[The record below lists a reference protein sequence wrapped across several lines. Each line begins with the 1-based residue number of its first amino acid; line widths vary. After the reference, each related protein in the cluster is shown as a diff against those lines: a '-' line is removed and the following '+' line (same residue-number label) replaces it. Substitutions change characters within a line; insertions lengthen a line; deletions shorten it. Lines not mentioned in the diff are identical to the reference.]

1 MQSDFDGVAAV
12 VVHYDSVSTLQKTV
26 LSLRKFLPADR
37 IVVVDNS
44 SSLIKTPHDL
54 DAIVLDDG
62 RNYGYAGGVNR
73 GIRYAE
79 SELRSIREVLVCT
92 HEAIFRG
99 NAIESLLDTASA
111 YPNGHLVGPRLV
123 TTNKSGEEVTWSNG
137 GIYSFPFLYP
147 KHRLG
152 RSTGATV
159 SVKWIDGAAF
169 VVDLATWKKL
179 GGVPEEFFMYMEDVA
194 LGELCRRA
202 NVPVLVN
209 LSAIVEQTAN
219 GPSRSL
225 AIRNRV
231 LLAQRY
237 MRLDSRLLVLLD
249 VYLRQ
254 FIMSVHPNG
263 AVRAK
268 SRESRDAV
276 SAARNIFKSIGRVG

>member
-1 MQSDFDGVAAV
+1 M
-12 VVHYDSVSTLQKTV
+12 VHYDSVNTLKKTIQ
-26 LSLRKFLPADR
+26 SLRNFLPASR

-44 SSLIKTPHDL
+44 SSLVQLPNDL

-62 RNYGYAGGVNR
+62 RNYGYAGGVNH

-79 SELRSIREVLVCT
+79 SELSSIREVLVCT
-92 HEAIFRG
+92 HETIFRG
-99 NAIESLLDTASA
+99 NAIQTLLDTARA
-111 YPNGHLVGPRLV
+111 YPNGHVIGPRLV
-123 TTNKSGEEVTWSNG
+123 TRSESGEEVTWSNG
-137 GIYSFPFLYP
+137 GVYSFPLLYP
-147 KHRLG
+147 KHRL
-152 RSTGATV
+152 RSSTGGTV
-159 SVKWIDGAAF
+159 SVKWVDGAAF

-209 LSAIVEQTAN
+209 LDAVVEQTAN

-237 MRLDSRLLVLLD
+237 MRLDSRLIVLLD
-249 VYLRQ
+249 VFLRQ
-254 FIMSVHPNG
+254 IIMSIHPNRD
-263 AVRAK
+263 VRAK

-276 SAARNIFKSIGRVG
+276 RATGDIYKSVGRLG